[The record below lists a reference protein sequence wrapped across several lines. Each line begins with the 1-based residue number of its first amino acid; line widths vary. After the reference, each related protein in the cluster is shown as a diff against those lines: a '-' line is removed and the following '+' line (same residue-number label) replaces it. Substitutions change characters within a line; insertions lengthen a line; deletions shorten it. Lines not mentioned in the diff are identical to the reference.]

1 MSKRKIN
8 DTKGISS
15 EEPESSM
22 EKAARS
28 KKTLSYIND
37 IRENAYESIVSVSK
51 FNVKEFLKKFLTP
64 LETGGCGEGEIEMDG
79 CG

>member
-8 DTKGISS
+8 DTEGISS
-15 EEPESSM
+15 AEPEASM

-37 IRENAYESIVSVSK
+37 IRENAYESILAVSK

-64 LETGGCGEGEIEMDG
+64 IETGGCGESEMDG